1 MQAWHLSSLWWT
13 LPGISRSSS
22 IPQARGTHYLLQV
35 RAYLLSE
42 AVSKRSWACYEGISA
57 LGFQTVI
64 FKQDIEE
71 KLIASAE
78 SGFQD
83 EQCHLCTLLLKNL
96 GLLSFSA
103 GPKGQWK
110 NESKFSRRLTSPVH
124 DVRGHWGS
132 CFGAL
137 ITSTTAH
144 TLTTHCF
151 SPQIGHTAKTL
162 LITNQQLSLQVIL
175 QDSQHLLP
183 SVPAGHRVAGM
194 GAWELPAASPGAA
207 PCSTLLSPA
216 ETWELSPAP
225 PC

>member
-110 NESKFSRRLTSPVH
+110 NESKFSRRLTSPAH
-124 DVRGHWGS
+124 DVQRPLGIMFW
-132 CFGAL
+132 CFDNL
-137 ITSTTAH
+137 YHSTHPDYPLLFPSDWAH
-144 TLTTHCF
+144 SENTPHYQ
-151 SPQIGHTAKTL
+151 PATL
-162 LITNQQLSLQVIL
+162 LASHFAGFTTFAPLCACRAQGGWDGHVGNCLQQAQE
-175 QDSQHLLP
+175 Q
-183 SVPAGHRVAGM
+183 
-194 GAWELPAASPGAA
+194 LPAAPSCPLPKCG
-207 PCSTLLSPA
+207 S
-216 ETWELSPAP
+216 
-225 PC
+225 